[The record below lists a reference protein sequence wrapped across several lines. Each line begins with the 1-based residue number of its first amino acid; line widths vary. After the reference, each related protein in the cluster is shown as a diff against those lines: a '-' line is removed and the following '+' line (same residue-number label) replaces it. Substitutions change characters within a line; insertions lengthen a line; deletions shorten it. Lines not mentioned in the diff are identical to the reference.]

1 MLARIVN
8 VILQVKLSILSLF
21 DCWNF
26 YNIIMR
32 GTPLLKAC
40 PHVHPTI
47 SNWHFT
53 FSRFIEKRQ
62 KKNLVPKNIFS
73 GSNLEDIKIVCSMS
87 ILITWVDINQ
97 KSLTST
103 LQEQRHQWLIIIIF
117 HNLWCFDMAN
127 VSKVLIKP
135 SVLKLGPCERANIS
149 QAFLCKKDCTKYK
162 KRPLLIWFLASYKF
176 PNQPI
181 HSPS

>member
-8 VILQVKLSILSLF
+8 IILQVKLSILSLF
-21 DCWNF
+21 DFWNF
-26 YNIIMR
+26 I
-32 GTPLLKAC
+32 TLLCKE
-40 PHVHPTI
+40 PHFWKHALMYILAFQLTLHI
-47 SNWHFT
+47 LKIDWKEAKGKNSFQKY
-53 FSRFIEKRQ
+53 FS
-62 KKNLVPKNIFS
+62 S
-73 GSNLEDIKIVCSMS
+73 CNLEDIKIVCSIS
-87 ILITWVDINQ
+87 ILICWVDINQ

-103 LQEQRHQWLIIIIF
+103 RQDQRHQWLIIIIF

-135 SVLKLGPCERANIS
+135 SVLKLGSCERANILW
-149 QAFLCKKDCTKYK
+149 AFLCKKDCTKYK